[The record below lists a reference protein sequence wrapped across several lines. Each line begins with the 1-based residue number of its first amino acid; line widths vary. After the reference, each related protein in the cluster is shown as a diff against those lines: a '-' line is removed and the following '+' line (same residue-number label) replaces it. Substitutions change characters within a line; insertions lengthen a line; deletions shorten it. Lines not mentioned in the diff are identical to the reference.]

1 MHKNTIAFVLVAAVG
16 GFIGGFWFA
25 NSLNRSAGLAPT
37 LATQPSNTS
46 AATPG
51 DDELTDAEI
60 TAKIAEADQ
69 NPNNFAFQRD
79 LGISLYRYG
88 AMKQR
93 TDLLGESA
101 RILERAAG
109 LKADD
114 FDVLVALGNA
124 RFDIGFFRKDAASFE
139 AARQIYRRA
148 LAVKPNEPDVTT
160 DLGITYFL
168 QDPPDYPRAEAELK
182 KVADANATHDRSLQF
197 LVRVYLGQKKLAEAK
212 SALAKVVSINP
223 KNQSIPEL
231 SKLVAEAEAGR

>member
-93 TDLLGESA
+93 TDLLGHTQHIFQICSSITTRRGGQREHDNFCVLNSFGQA
-101 RILERAAG
+101 GGEKVPRVLRI
-109 LKADD
+109 
-114 FDVLVALGNA
+114 F
-124 RFDIGFFRKDAASFE
+124 
-139 AARQIYRRA
+139 
-148 LAVKPNEPDVTT
+148 P
-160 DLGITYFL
+160 
-168 QDPPDYPRAEAELK
+168 QD
-182 KVADANATHDRSLQF
+182 
-197 LVRVYLGQKKLAEAK
+197 
-212 SALAKVVSINP
+212 
-223 KNQSIPEL
+223 
-231 SKLVAEAEAGR
+231 